1 MSANFF
7 MISSKGASLT
17 ATDIGKKNQFLFFVL
32 TKVHKKFANPK
43 NSNVFLL
50 SKKFILV
57 TTSIM
62 FIIQQKENIY
72 MYIQSNLSTTA
83 TLGTP
88 KKWQLYRVGRSLQV
102 FQSKLVLKVAWP
114 DLGWPLL
121 TGGRYSE
128 VAVNT
133 GLTVYRYGY

>member
-1 MSANFF
+1 
-7 MISSKGASLT
+7 
-17 ATDIGKKNQFLFFVL
+17 
-32 TKVHKKFANPK
+32 
-43 NSNVFLL
+43 
-50 SKKFILV
+50 
-57 TTSIM
+57 
-62 FIIQQKENIY
+62 
-72 MYIQSNLSTTA
+72 MYFTEIDDIQSNLSTTA

-88 KKWQLYRVGRSLQV
+88 KKWPLYNVGRSLQV

-133 GLTVYRYGY
+133 GLTVCPIGIEEYSFTALKGSAPYMRHPVQQKKFKFLSH